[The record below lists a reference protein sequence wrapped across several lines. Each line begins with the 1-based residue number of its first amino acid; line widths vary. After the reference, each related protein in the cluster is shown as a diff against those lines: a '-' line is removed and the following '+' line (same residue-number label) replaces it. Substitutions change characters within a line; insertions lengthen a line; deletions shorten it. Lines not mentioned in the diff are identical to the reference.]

1 MKTATPKKKEVTSK
15 QGKQAP
21 ALKAKRV
28 AVDWERIERDWRAG
42 IKSVLQIAADY
53 GKATGQSVSHTAINK
68 HFKQLNVP
76 RDLKAKVKA
85 KAEAMVSAATVSG
98 TVSTE
103 TTATDAAIIEAN
115 ADVMATVMVSHRK
128 DVGKGRALTMKLL
141 QELEGQC
148 DNPDL
153 LEQLASILTAPDPD
167 GDSEAAARRKER
179 MYEQFNRAVSL
190 GGRVDTMK
198 KLADSL
204 KSLVELERK
213 VYGIGDDSKGG
224 GTLEDFLDDL

>member
-1 MKTATPKKKEVTSK
+1 MTAKKTITNK
-15 QGKQAP
+15 KQAT
-21 ALKAKRV
+21 AATAGKAKRV
-28 AVDWERIERDWRAG
+28 TVDWERIEADWRAG

-53 GKATGQSVSHTAINK
+53 EAATGGSVSHTAINK
-68 HFKQLNVP
+68 HFKQLGVP

-85 KAEAMVSAATVSG
+85 KAEALVSAAVVSG
-98 TVSTE
+98 SVSTATTE
-103 TTATDAAIIEAN
+103 TTAAIIDAN
-115 ADVMATVMVSHRK
+115 ADVLATVMWSHRK
-128 DVGKGRALTMKLL
+128 DVGKGRTLTMKLL

-153 LEQLASILTAPDPD
+153 LEQLAEILTAPED
-167 GDSEAAARRKER
+167 GDSEGAARRKER

-198 KLADSL
+198 KLADAL

-213 VYGIGDDSKGG
+213 VYGINDDIKGG